1 MKKQLLLATAVAFA
15 FGATAQ
21 NRMTGDRAYA
31 PLKSWQVQEPVIN
44 STISTAK
51 KGGNSILSSGPIGT
65 SQNAFGMAFGAK
77 TQLWADPSINTVMF
91 SHRNNAGLNGGSSGD
106 IRADVST
113 DGGNT
118 FAVDVMLYDNATN
131 GGVAARYPQGAIYNP
146 AGNTTAT
153 NAFGHTA
160 NPLLEGTNDAWGG
173 YAFSSLK
180 LDLTTPG
187 LTTATTD
194 ASTGLYLYIAND
206 MNTAKT
212 GENYIVSPAL
222 DLLTD
227 YTDNLIFSKGVWDNT
242 SNTYNYTHTLLPAPM
257 SLNAAGAKVIAD
269 YRIAF
274 GDNGQTGY
282 IVVIGHDDFGFS
294 PDSAY
299 YPMVW
304 KTTDGGTTWAGPTRI
319 NLGPMYSA
327 LVGGIDGD
335 VISTGFEADAVVD
348 ANNNLHIA
356 VDVAFGGGFSI
367 ATAAGAHA
375 ICNIYTTDGGTNWY
389 GQAMGQPQ
397 TFRGNF
403 GDASATNPALA
414 EDNRPQATRSWDGSK
429 IFISWFDTDTV
440 SFPALGNAYPDHFT
454 RGFDP
459 VANTIT
465 PVVSGSQGS
474 GDVMMGV
481 CSYYALSCGGSD
493 YKVPFASQVITGTTP
508 TGEPLNTG
516 GAVQCNYNDDACVS
530 DASYAP
536 APTGVILTSVKNPE
550 VIKASSIT
558 VMPNPTSDFATVSY
572 LVAASSYV
580 KVNIVNILGETV
592 ASYNEGNKA
601 PGLHQIKVDAKQF
614 AAGVY
619 TVNFITGKQTS
630 TAKFVVK

>member
-1 MKKQLLLATAVAFA
+1 MKKHLLLATAVAFA

-21 NRMTGDRAYA
+21 NRMAGNWVTA
-31 PLKSWQVQEPVIN
+31 PLKSWQVQEPVI
-44 STISTAK
+44 SIPFSPAK
-51 KGGNSILSSGPIGT
+51 KGGNTISTSQALGT
-65 SQNAFGMAFGAK
+65 SANGFGMAFGAK
-77 TQLWADPSINTVMF
+77 TQLWADPQLNVVMF
-91 SHRNNAGLNGGSSGD
+91 THRNNPAVNGGASGD

-113 DGGNT
+113 DGGTT
-118 FAVDVMLYDNATN
+118 FANDVLLYDNTTN
-131 GGVAARYPQGAIYNP
+131 GNVAARYPQGAIYNP

-173 YAFSSLK
+173 YVFASKK

-194 ASTGLYLYIAND
+194 ASSGLYLYIAND
-206 MNTAKT
+206 MMTAKT
-212 GENYIVSPAL
+212 GENYMISPSL

-227 YTDNLIFSKGVWDNT
+227 YTDNLIFSKGIWDNGT
-242 SNTYNYTHTLLPAPM
+242 NTYVYTHTLLPAPV
-257 SLNAAGAKVIAD
+257 SLNATGSKVIAD

-282 IVVIGHDDFGFS
+282 VVVLGHDDYGFS
-294 PDSAY
+294 PDSTY
-299 YPMVW
+299 YPIVW

-327 LVGGIDGD
+327 LVGGVDGD
-335 VISTGFEADAVVD
+335 VISTGFEADAAVD

-367 ATAAGAHA
+367 ATSAGNHA
-375 ICNIYTTDGGTNWY
+375 ICDIYTTDGGTNWY
-389 GQAMGQPQ
+389 GQAMAQPQ
-397 TFRGNF
+397 TFRGTF
-403 GDASATNPALA
+403 GDGSAANANLN
-414 EDNRPQATRSWDGSK
+414 EDNRPQVSRSWDGAK
-429 IFISWFDTDTV
+429 MFISWFDTDTT
-440 SFPALGNAYPDHFT
+440 SFPGLGNTYPDHYV

-465 PVVSGSQGS
+465 PAVSGSQGS

-481 CSYYALSCGGSD
+481 CSYYALGCGGSD
-493 YKVPFASQVITGTTP
+493 YKVPFASQFITGTTP

-530 DASYAP
+530 DGSYAA
-536 APTGVILTSVKNPE
+536 APTAVVLTSIKNPE

-558 VMPNPTSDFATVSY
+558 VMPNPTSDYATVSY
-572 LVAASSYV
+572 LVTAFSDV

-592 ASYNEGNKA
+592 ASYNEGNKT
-601 PGLHQIKVDAKQF
+601 PGVHQIKVDAKQF
-614 AAGVY
+614 ATGVY
-619 TVNFITGKQTS
+619 TVNFITGKQTA